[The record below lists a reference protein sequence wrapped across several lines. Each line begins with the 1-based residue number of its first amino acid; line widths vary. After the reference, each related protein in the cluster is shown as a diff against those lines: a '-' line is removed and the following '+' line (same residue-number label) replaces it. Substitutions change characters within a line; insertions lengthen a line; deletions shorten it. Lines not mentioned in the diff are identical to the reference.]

1 MLFRLLAIPLFTAIC
16 LVSALCLDE
25 ADDDLIIQ
33 QPPINQVFP
42 TADDND
48 EENYNP
54 YDYHIDCDDD
64 ELVEA

>member
-16 LVSALCLDE
+16 LVSALRWDE
-25 ADDDLIIQ
+25 ADDDPIIQ
-33 QPPINQVFP
+33 QPQVNQVFP
-42 TADDND
+42 TVDDSD